1 MRKLL
6 VFMLICTL
14 FCPAALADVQSEI
27 SAPST
32 YSAVWQS
39 NTGKTIITVDA
50 GVEVPGV
57 QEMMVYPTS
66 QRVFTIDDLHR
77 VATACF
83 GDTPYGSLPS
93 NLDSV
98 TCPGANSDP
107 TGIVI
112 RAASENAAGNLALLT
127 FNQLRKHDGNLWYGM
142 FQFEG
147 RGYARYQLA
156 DLPILGA
163 VNADSREKAV
173 SIARAVDS
181 DLALVYEG
189 LSMGYD
195 DDIGMSGL
203 RGDMFI
209 FTRSINGTPV
219 VWTSKEC
226 YAYDNFGDT
235 YNLKTPYESMT
246 IIIDR
251 QDGSVW
257 FQWQAPHTIDI
268 ASGQAASLLP
278 FNQIM
283 TIAAQ
288 LLPLKYQFQEQ
299 YLSLKLEEQV
309 QDKDWILEN
318 YLNTINLGSNT
329 LGVQAAA
336 NKYFGKDVSE
346 LTLSESA
353 VIAGVTQNPYG
364 YDPIRFPEKNEE
376 RRERV
381 LDAMLRLE
389 YITQAQYDECMAD
402 PVYDRI
408 ASYNVENPD
417 SYNTYFVDA
426 MIEDVLNDL
435 IEKKGY
441 SESDAYK
448 MIYQGGLTIIS
459 TQNMEMQTICDEE
472 ANDPDNYPSDP
483 KYSFNLYFS
492 VKKADGTTKNYSHQT
507 MLSYYKKVNN
517 NAEYDIT
524 YKTEEECYEAIEE
537 YEQDMLEEGDT
548 LVEDSESIVIT
559 LQPQVAF
566 TVIDHNTGE
575 VKALVGGRGD
585 KVGNRTW
592 NRATDTV
599 RQPGSTFKIIGCYAA
614 ALDAGGLTLASVQD
628 DAPFT
633 AGEKTYK
640 NYDNTFHGWTTIRE
654 AITGSYNITTV
665 KTLEQIGAGLAYE
678 YALKFGFTTLVDGD
692 RNLSLGLGGLTQGV
706 TNLELTAAYAAIAN
720 GGEYIEPCFYT
731 EVYDHDGN
739 LILDNTAQETHQVIS
754 EETAWLL
761 TDAMRDVMTS
771 GTGKRAYFGASMD
784 QAGKSG
790 TTTANRDTLF
800 AGYTPYY
807 TCVVWGGND
816 DNSQQSGSLCTYS
829 KNIWRE
835 AMKRI
840 HADLDYKTFEKPREI
855 VTAEVC
861 KESGKIGTAGVCDL
875 CQKGNAIYTEY
886 FASGTVPVEQ
896 CDHHIMLNI
905 CATTGLISTA
915 TCPSIYIVPKVFLIG
930 GSIETNDAPFIATEE
945 FLATTCPHSP
955 VPITPTPPTP
965 TSDPLGTGQ

>member
-299 YLSLKLEEQV
+299 YLSSRNQDANRLTVNHITLSYSRV
-309 QDKDWILEN
+309 QNRNDPTGFSMMPVWDFFNADSPTDSL
-318 YLNTINLGSNT
+318 LTIN
-329 LGVQAAA
+329 
-336 NKYFGKDVSE
+336 
-346 LTLSESA
+346 A
-353 VIAGVTQNPYG
+353 V
-364 YDPIRFPEKNEE
+364 
-376 RRERV
+376 
-381 LDAMLRLE
+381 
-389 YITQAQYDECMAD
+389 
-402 PVYDRI
+402 
-408 ASYNVENPD
+408 
-417 SYNTYFVDA
+417 
-426 MIEDVLNDL
+426 
-435 IEKKGY
+435 
-441 SESDAYK
+441 
-448 MIYQGGLTIIS
+448 
-459 TQNMEMQTICDEE
+459 
-472 ANDPDNYPSDP
+472 
-483 KYSFNLYFS
+483 
-492 VKKADGTTKNYSHQT
+492 DG
-507 MLSYYKKVNN
+507 
-517 NAEYDIT
+517 
-524 YKTEEECYEAIEE
+524 
-537 YEQDMLEEGDT
+537 
-548 LVEDSESIVIT
+548 
-559 LQPQVAF
+559 
-566 TVIDHNTGE
+566 TVID
-575 VKALVGGRGD
+575 RG
-585 KVGNRTW
+585 
-592 NRATDTV
+592 
-599 RQPGSTFKIIGCYAA
+599 
-614 ALDAGGLTLASVQD
+614 
-628 DAPFT
+628 
-633 AGEKTYK
+633 
-640 NYDNTFHGWTTIRE
+640 
-654 AITGSYNITTV
+654 
-665 KTLEQIGAGLAYE
+665 
-678 YALKFGFTTLVDGD
+678 FG
-692 RNLSLGLGGLTQGV
+692 
-706 TNLELTAAYAAIAN
+706 Y
-720 GGEYIEPCFYT
+720 
-731 EVYDHDGN
+731 
-739 LILDNTAQETHQVIS
+739 
-754 EETAWLL
+754 
-761 TDAMRDVMTS
+761 
-771 GTGKRAYFGASMD
+771 
-784 QAGKSG
+784 
-790 TTTANRDTLF
+790 
-800 AGYTPYY
+800 
-807 TCVVWGGND
+807 
-816 DNSQQSGSLCTYS
+816 
-829 KNIWRE
+829 
-835 AMKRI
+835 
-840 HADLDYKTFEKPREI
+840 
-855 VTAEVC
+855 
-861 KESGKIGTAGVCDL
+861 
-875 CQKGNAIYTEY
+875 
-886 FASGTVPVEQ
+886 
-896 CDHHIMLNI
+896 
-905 CATTGLISTA
+905 
-915 TCPSIYIVPKVFLIG
+915 
-930 GSIETNDAPFIATEE
+930 
-945 FLATTCPHSP
+945 
-955 VPITPTPPTP
+955 
-965 TSDPLGTGQ
+965 